1 MKLTFPNG
9 HKEAMAANLIADNIF
24 VSVDE
29 EVHRNMLLGSID
41 DSRTSGEYFRGKM
54 HFLQFQNGTI
64 HCNETTKGWEI
75 LIQWKDISTI
85 WTKIK
90 DVKDSYPVELA

>member
-24 VSVDE
+24 VSIDE

-41 DSRTSGEYFRGKM
+41 DSRMSGESFREKM
-54 HFLQFQNGTI
+54 HF
-64 HCNETTKGWEI
+64 
-75 LIQWKDISTI
+75 
-85 WTKIK
+85 
-90 DVKDSYPVELA
+90 